1 MRRWRNMLRFLARLK
16 AAVAPRTPGASRK
29 KRPKTSGGTA
39 RHVSPAAES
48 NRKMSLL
55 VYAAEILL
63 LFAVIALVVRFIPD
77 FSKKGAGEST
87 YESSEEQTKE
97 KEKEN
102 PKESSAAQDA
112 SKPDEDSGGDAA
124 LDGAKIQK
132 AKRPSRPVTEESE
145 PAEEEKPYVPP
156 TMIVASDLHY
166 QSPKMTDFR
175 ESLDTYTEWNDG
187 TVVPYLDVIAD
198 AFLEEVMMKK
208 PSVLILSGD
217 ISQNGEK
224 VNHQELAK
232 KLKQV
237 QDAGIPVL
245 VIPGNHDINHPW
257 AASYFDNK
265 KEEAKG
271 TTPSEFY
278 EIYHE
283 FGYDQASSRDE
294 DSLSYLYRLDEH
306 YWIMMLDSCIY
317 EPVHETGGRIKKET
331 LAWMERQLEEAKE
344 AGAMV
349 IPVAHHNLLKEST
362 LYPEECT
369 LENNREVI
377 DLLEEYH
384 LPVYISGHLHLQ
396 RIKKNVRGPLE
407 EGEYGIYE
415 IVSSLAIP
423 PCQYGIIN
431 WTNDGSF
438 RYHTKEVDISGWA
451 ERYQE
456 EDPNLLNFKEYSSQF
471 LVDIISNQTFKG
483 LESIPDERKRE
494 MAQLYGDLNSAY
506 CSGKPINAARIKSS
520 RTYFYWERYLGTSK
534 WFDRLS
540 AILKDTKKDHNSL
553 SLKAGKDFPAWLPA
567 ESGLNMN
574 KE

>member
-1 MRRWRNMLRFLARLK
+1 M
-16 AAVAPRTPGASRK
+16 
-29 KRPKTSGGTA
+29 
-39 RHVSPAAES
+39 
-48 NRKMSLL
+48 
-55 VYAAEILL
+55 
-63 LFAVIALVVRFIPD
+63 
-77 FSKKGAGEST
+77 
-87 YESSEEQTKE
+87 
-97 KEKEN
+97 
-102 PKESSAAQDA
+102 
-112 SKPDEDSGGDAA
+112 
-124 LDGAKIQK
+124 DGAKIQK

-317 EPVHETGGRIKKET
+317 EPVHETGGRIKKRRWPGWRDS
-331 LAWMERQLEEAKE
+331 LRRPKR
-344 AGAMV
+344 
-349 IPVAHHNLLKEST
+349 P
-362 LYPEECT
+362 
-369 LENNREVI
+369 
-377 DLLEEYH
+377 
-384 LPVYISGHLHLQ
+384 
-396 RIKKNVRGPLE
+396 GP
-407 EGEYGIYE
+407 
-415 IVSSLAIP
+415 
-423 PCQYGIIN
+423 
-431 WTNDGSF
+431 W
-438 RYHTKEVDISGWA
+438 
-451 ERYQE
+451 
-456 EDPNLLNFKEYSSQF
+456 
-471 LVDIISNQTFKG
+471 
-483 LESIPDERKRE
+483 
-494 MAQLYGDLNSAY
+494 
-506 CSGKPINAARIKSS
+506 
-520 RTYFYWERYLGTSK
+520 
-534 WFDRLS
+534 
-540 AILKDTKKDHNSL
+540 
-553 SLKAGKDFPAWLPA
+553 
-567 ESGLNMN
+567 
-574 KE
+574 